1 MLKNLWQK
9 YDGTAVCRDSKLL
22 RTRTMMCFLPQ
33 GVITYRDAGVPEIWC
48 AFRLIT
54 QYYSDYG
61 AALIT
66 DDNGPWGWDQ
76 YTGAT
81 WHKVSYHIRAS
92 RCSPVYGRSST
103 VQPPTMV
110 VNYFIRA
117 K

>member
-1 MLKNLWQK
+1 
-9 YDGTAVCRDSKLL
+9 
-22 RTRTMMCFLPQ
+22 MCLLPQ

-48 AFRLIT
+48 DFRLIT

-76 YTGAT
+76 YEGAT